1 MVRSLL
7 ILLSLTLFVSCK
19 KEAGEGGKAE
29 IHGRIMEQRY
39 SSINQLPTGDPY
51 PLLDQNVYIIYGDTT
66 DGAYPDDN
74 VDSGPDGK
82 FRFQWLRKGSYT
94 VYAISDCHPSDPNCQ
109 GERKTIS
116 IPLDIG
122 DRKGVVEI
130 GDLTVEKW

>member
-1 MVRSLL
+1 MLRSLL

-39 SSINQLPTGDPY
+39 SSINQLPT
-51 PLLDQNVYIIYGDTT
+51 
-66 DGAYPDDN
+66 
-74 VDSGPDGK
+74 
-82 FRFQWLRKGSYT
+82 
-94 VYAISDCHPSDPNCQ
+94 CQ